1 MNRRQFLTLVATS
14 AIASDDAPRAPEICL
29 LGQALI
35 RHDLR
40 KESPVSFE
48 RMKDFLTGSPV
59 VFTNFEAAVQTS
71 LDVRAASSGLVH
83 NAEPDALGCL
93 RTLGVNLLALT
104 SNHAA
109 DLGPAGIMATIREA
123 KRRGMV
129 TSGTGSDIV
138 AAARPGVLKTRQGT
152 IAMIGFLSAPPVGES
167 PVADPNRP
175 SVLTVRARADRSWEP
190 TDRERVLS
198 AIRSAAQQADWVVAY
213 HHNHEYDE
221 KNPQQIPD
229 SQKEIAR
236 LCIEAG
242 ASFYVAHGYPGIR
255 AIEFYKGH
263 ALFHGLGNF
272 IFQTRRVV
280 FYANN
285 AAAWNSIVV
294 KCPLGKNAREG
305 IRVYPVSLRE
315 NQNLEEG
322 VIFPAG
328 APRPATGA
336 EAQAILRTFGRLCN
350 AMGTQISMRDT
361 YALVTG

>member
-1 MNRRQFLTLVATS
+1 MNRRHFLTAVATS
-14 AIASDDAPRAPEICL
+14 TIASEAAPDAPQISL

-48 RMKDFLTGSPV
+48 RMKDLLSGSPT

-83 NAEPDALGCL
+83 NAEPDTLDCL
-93 RTLGVNLLALT
+93 RALGVNLLALS

-123 KRRGMV
+123 ERKGMI
-129 TSGTGSDIV
+129 TAGTGSDIV
-138 AAARPGVLKTRQGT
+138 AAARPGVLRTRQGT
-152 IAMIGFLSAPPVGES
+152 IAMVGFVSAQSMDDAAIAG
-167 PVADPNRP
+167 PNRP
-175 SVLTVRARADRSWEP
+175 GVLPLRARADRSWEP
-190 TDRERVLS
+190 TDSELVLS
-198 AIRSAAQQADWVVAY
+198 AVRLASQQADWVLAY

-221 KNPQQIPD
+221 KNPQQVPR
-229 SQKEIAR
+229 SQKDIAR
-236 LCIEAG
+236 LCVDAG
-242 ASFYVAHGYPGIR
+242 ASLYVAHGYPGVR

-280 FYANN
+280 FYASDT
-285 AAAWNSIVV
+285 AAWNSIVV
-294 KCPLGKNAREG
+294 KCALGKDAGKG
-305 IRVYPVSLRE
+305 IRVYPLSLRE
-315 NQNLEEG
+315 NQSREEG
-322 VIFPAG
+322 PIFPAG
-328 APRPATGA
+328 APRLALGE
-336 EAQAILRTFGRLCN
+336 EAQVILRTFGRLCN
-350 AMGTQISMRDT
+350 EIGTQVRIGDT